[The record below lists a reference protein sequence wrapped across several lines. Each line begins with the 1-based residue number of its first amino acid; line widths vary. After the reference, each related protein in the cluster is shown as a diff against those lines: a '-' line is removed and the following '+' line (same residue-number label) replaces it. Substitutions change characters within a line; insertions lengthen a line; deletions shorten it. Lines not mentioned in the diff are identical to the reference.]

1 MNPDQEREHR
11 RAVIADDV
19 NRLGFLYRAFVDHVN
34 GHPERDAFTAVMAGA
49 LAAEFSLTDAGAYP
63 PPGHGYPR
71 LDG

>member
-1 MNPDQEREHR
+1 MNPDQEREHDP
-11 RAVIADDV
+11 AVIADDV
-19 NRLGFLYRAFVDHVN
+19 NRLGFLYKAFVDHVN